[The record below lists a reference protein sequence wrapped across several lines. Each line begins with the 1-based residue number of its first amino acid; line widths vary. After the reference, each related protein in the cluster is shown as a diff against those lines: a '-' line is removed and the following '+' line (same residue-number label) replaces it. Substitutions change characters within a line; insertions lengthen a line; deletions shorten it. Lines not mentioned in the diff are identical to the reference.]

1 MSFWR
6 NRDFKINAAFLSSL
20 TKKRPFIYNFI
31 KLFHIGC
38 HWILG
43 CIHAHPDLVRPQNSI
58 QFNNGSPNTSLTN
71 SLQPIP
77 SSPNCRGSTPT
88 SANISSIS
96 SPLNSS
102 SKLSSAAWNSLI
114 VRKCF
119 FRWSFA
125 RYLKVSC
132 VSKRIIDWVLFIER
146 KKKDYVI
153 DLTCTDF

>member
-1 MSFWR
+1 MWWKEIKCRLHCLNEKIYFVGLISHRMSLDIRVYPRTSCSCQTPVF
-6 NRDFKINAAFLSSL
+6 
-20 TKKRPFIYNFI
+20 
-31 KLFHIGC
+31 
-38 HWILG
+38 
-43 CIHAHPDLVRPQNSI
+43 NSI
-58 QFNNGSPNTSLTN
+58 QFNNCSPNTSLTN

-125 RYLKVSC
+125 RYLNVSC
-132 VSKRIIDWVLFIER
+132 VSKRMIDWVF
-146 KKKDYVI
+146 
-153 DLTCTDF
+153 FFFF